1 MIDTLYSTL
10 ISDLNMITK
19 NLRITLFCSIILV
32 DTCLPASVL
41 NVQPVQSIIKTS
53 LEKNDKEVINNRNG
67 KMLGNN
73 ICTIKNFFN

>member
-10 ISDLNMITK
+10 ISDLNMMTK
-19 NLRITLFCSIILV
+19 NLRITLLCSIILV

-41 NVQPVQSIIKTS
+41 NVQPIQSIIKTS
-53 LEKNDKEVINNRNG
+53 LEKNYKEVINNRNG

-73 ICTIKNFFN
+73 KH